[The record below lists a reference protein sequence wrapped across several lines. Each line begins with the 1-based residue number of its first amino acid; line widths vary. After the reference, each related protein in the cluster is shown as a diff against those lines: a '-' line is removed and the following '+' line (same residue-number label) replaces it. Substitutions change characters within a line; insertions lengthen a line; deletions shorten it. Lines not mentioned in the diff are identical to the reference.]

1 MGIEQKGDYS
11 TNESDVRLS
20 EVIQLDN
27 EEKISSYEAK
37 IEFLLSE
44 KSEIYKKLQRTE
56 DQRDQYEKEN
66 QELKSIN
73 SSIESR

>member
-20 EVIQLDN
+20 EVIQMDN
-27 EEKISSYEAK
+27 EEKIRSYEAK
-37 IEFLLSE
+37 IDFLLSE
-44 KSEIYKKLQRTE
+44 KSEICKRLQRTE

-66 QELKSIN
+66 HELKSIN